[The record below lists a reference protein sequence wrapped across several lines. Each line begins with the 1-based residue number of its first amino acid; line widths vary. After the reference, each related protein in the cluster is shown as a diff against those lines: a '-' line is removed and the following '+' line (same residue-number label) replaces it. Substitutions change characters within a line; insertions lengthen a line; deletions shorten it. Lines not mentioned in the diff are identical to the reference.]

1 MLNTFLAVGYQTRAC
16 TIEDAAAIAD
26 LSNRWSRATVGVDM
40 DHENNYRSLFQAPG
54 FSMEEDTLLVV
65 DSQGRAA
72 GFADIYDI
80 NEPHVR
86 ITGNAVVDPDHQ
98 GRGIGAYLADWL
110 VQRGRSGLHRAPQGA
125 RVVLTEYLPVQ
136 ERAGAEILERLGFEA
151 VRASYLMRIE
161 LSTMPPQPE
170 LPEGIFIRPIR
181 MESEFEGAVRVVR
194 QSFRDHYGFVE
205 EPFENSI
212 GRWRYITS
220 HDPHFDPDLWF
231 VALDGEK
238 ISGVCY
244 CTPFSDEDPEMGWIQ
259 TLGVLREYRGRSVG
273 LALLRVAFSAFY
285 QRGFV
290 KVGLGVDAG
299 SLTGATRL
307 YEKAG
312 MQVYREFH
320 VFEKELRP
328 GAELSTQ
335 SLD

>member
-1 MLNTFLAVGYQTRAC
+1 MLNTNLPQGYQIRAC
-16 TIEDAAAIAD
+16 MLEDAAAIAD
-26 LSNRWSRATVGVDM
+26 LSNRWSRATVGADM
-40 DHENNYRSLFQAPG
+40 DHESNYRSLFQAPG
-54 FSMEEDTLLVV
+54 FSLEEDTLLVV
-65 DSQGRAA
+65 DPRGRAA

-86 ITGNAVVDPDHQ
+86 ITGNAVVDPEHW
-98 GRGIGAYLADWL
+98 GRGIGSYLADWL
-110 VQRGRSGLHRAPQGA
+110 VQRGCNGLHRAPEGA

-136 ERAGAEILERLGFEA
+136 ERAGAEILERRGFQA

-161 LSTMPPQPE
+161 LDGPPPQPAQV
-170 LPEGIFIRPIR
+170 EGIQFRPIH
-181 MESEFEGAVRVVR
+181 MDTEFEQAVRVVR

-205 EPFENSI
+205 EPFENSV
-212 GRWRYITS
+212 GRWRYITA
-220 HDPHFDPDLWF
+220 HDPHFDPAVWF
-231 VALDGEK
+231 VALDGDR
-238 ISGVCY
+238 ICGVCY

-273 LALLRVAFSAFY
+273 LALLQAAFSAFY
-285 QRGFV
+285 RRGLT
-290 KVGLGVDAG
+290 KAGLGVDAG

-328 GAELSTQ
+328 GFELSTQ
-335 SLD
+335 ALD